1 MRGELRCPACKHD
14 WATAARA
21 DSANHGNHAGHS
33 SYSRRGV
40 LPLLALSA
48 RAVDHIR
55 VTILRAAFT
64 AALALGAYTTP
75 LAAHAAAPTRA
86 LPGPLS
92 AGRSAIPVGC
102 GCAGS
107 AARRS
112 APLSV
117 ARAPPRGA
125 PARRAVRGISFVA
138 LHGGER
144 VQIGFVFERHPA
156 HVISPRLRGWATL
169 WARACPQCH
178 WRASHG
184 ALCPSPSRAARLPS
198 STSSS
203 AATKGFS
210 PSAQTRDR
218 PG

>member
-125 PARRAVRGISFVA
+125 PARR
-138 LHGGER
+138 
-144 VQIGFVFERHPA
+144 
-156 HVISPRLRGWATL
+156 T
-169 WARACPQCH
+169 ARSAWDQSHCTAASAC
-178 WRASHG
+178 RSA
-184 ALCPSPSRAARLPS
+184 
-198 STSSS
+198 SSS
-203 AATKGFS
+203 SVIRLMSYLPASELGHALVPRVPPVSLAGLPWS
-210 PSAQTRDR
+210 SVP
-218 PG
+218 